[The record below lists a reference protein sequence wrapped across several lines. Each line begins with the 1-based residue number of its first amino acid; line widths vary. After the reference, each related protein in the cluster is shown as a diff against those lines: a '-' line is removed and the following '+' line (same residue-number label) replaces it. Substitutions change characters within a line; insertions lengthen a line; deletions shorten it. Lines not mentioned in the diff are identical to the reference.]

1 MQYDPTTIRSWM
13 LKISSF
19 WRLDKL
25 PVMRGCHFFLQLG
38 QYILH
43 AVLSLPICKKPK
55 FLWFNLLHINL
66 DYISDN
72 NGFKVITKKQR
83 DCVSTVCNFIC
94 ASTEWTKKYLEDD
107 MKACG
112 NCNWYHASFMVN
124 TSHIDSWMKPNTWGL
139 FWVIFVAKQLQL
151 INSAF
156 MYSLKVKI
164 KENMITWPENDLLST
179 HKMKVDTIDRKINTV
194 QTFRFQDTPII
205 HTTFFTVLH

>member
-13 LKISSF
+13 LKVSSF

-55 FLWFNLLHINL
+55 FLWFN
-66 DYISDN
+66 
-72 NGFKVITKKQR
+72 
-83 DCVSTVCNFIC
+83 
-94 ASTEWTKKYLEDD
+94 
-107 MKACG
+107 
-112 NCNWYHASFMVN
+112 HASFMVN

-139 FWVIFVAKQLQL
+139 FWVIFVTKQLQL

-156 MYSLKVKI
+156 MYSIMGANDGASPRAHV
-164 KENMITWPENDLLST
+164 NVIT
-179 HKMKVDTIDRKINTV
+179 
-194 QTFRFQDTPII
+194 II
-205 HTTFFTVLH
+205 HSIAYCAITNTLFSSFKLLQQSEVPWNDDTGSGWAKRHGWFLMKWVLWIWSENLWQRKKKNANCGE